1 MTEMAEQLQSNEW
14 KVNYPS
20 LGLELNCV
28 LNTDKDKI
36 QSNIESALKRD
47 HERVWPFQQQDTNL
61 IICAGGPSLIDGIE
75 EIKKL
80 QDEGGKVIA
89 LANAAHILLKHG
101 IRPNGQVLLDAK
113 PRNAE
118 FIQDS
123 ETALFIASQCDPG
136 VFDRAEETGNKIYM
150 YHAVNNDDEF
160 KAIHD
165 VEDKWI
171 PIQGGSTITMR
182 SIRLFNILGYH
193 KFHVF
198 GWDSCYRDDS
208 HHAYEQPDADKHKK
222 FKFEFEDRLFTVS
235 PWMIS
240 QALESINFFKSF
252 CMGID
257 MKVHG
262 DGLIA
267 YIIEK
272 SAKLKVDIKEAN

>member
-1 MTEMAEQLQSNEW
+1 MTEAAEQLQSNEW

-28 LNTDKDKI
+28 LNTDKEKI
-36 QSNIESALKRD
+36 QENVESALKRD
-47 HERVWPFQQQDTNL
+47 IERVWPWQQQDTL
-61 IICAGGPSLIDGIE
+61 VAICAGGPSLIE
-75 EIKKL
+75 SLPEIRKI
-80 QDEGGKVIA
+80 QEEGGKIVA
-89 LANAAHILLKHG
+89 LANVAHILLDHG
-101 IRPNGQVLLDAK
+101 IRPNAHVLLDAK

-123 ETALFIASQCDPG
+123 KTTLFIASQCDPE

-150 YHAVNNDDEF
+150 YHAVNNDEEF
-160 KAIHD
+160 AAIHQVD
-165 VEDKWI
+165 EKWI

-182 SIRLFNILGYH
+182 TIRLFNILGYS
-193 KFHVF
+193 KFHMF
-198 GWDSCYRDDS
+198 GWDSCYRDKS

-222 FKFEFEDRLFTVS
+222 FKFEFEDKTFTVS

-240 QALESINFFKSF
+240 QALESIKFFKSF
-252 CMGID
+252 CMSLD

-267 YIIEK
+267 H
-272 SAKLKVDIKEAN
+272 SSV